1 VTAAIVTVVLALDPI
16 GIARVWPR
24 RLEAGAV
31 VAVVLGA
38 AALLATTALD
48 VLDLSPEG
56 YWIAAGLVLL
66 VPGVGRLVQATTR
79 DVAGPAAV
87 VVTVAAATRDGTGA
101 TLVAVAVA
109 AALTVVA
116 VATVRESTRAAIAE
130 RFVGAGMV
138 VVALDLV
145 RDGVMAV

>member
-1 VTAAIVTVVLALDPI
+1 MTAAIVTVVLALDPI

-31 VAVVLGA
+31 VALVLGA

-66 VPGVGRLVQATTR
+66 VPGVGRLVQATK
-79 DVAGPAAV
+79 DVGIHGETAFVLTSDHGMGEWD
-87 VVTVAAATRDGTGA
+87 R
-101 TLVAVAVA
+101 TLVP
-109 AALTVVA
+109 T
-116 VATVRESTRAAIAE
+116 RCDSESRSSP
-130 RFVGAGMV
+130 
-138 VVALDLV
+138 
-145 RDGVMAV
+145 